1 MNPIQMSK
9 LKTQIYKIKGMNCAS
24 CASMLELDL
33 EDAGI
38 KASCSYPKSNVE
50 VEGDG
55 NFVNI
60 KMVVEKAGYKI
71 E

>member
-1 MNPIQMSK
+1 MTK
-9 LKTQIYKIKGMNCAS
+9 KIYKVSGMNCAS
-24 CASMLELDL
+24 CASMIELDL

-38 KASCSYPKSNVE
+38 KAKCSYPKSTLE

-60 KMVVEKAGYKI
+60 KKIVEKAGYKI
-71 E
+71 N